1 MNLSAIISVLAAEQ
15 SSPASLAMTFIPLV
29 LIIVFFYF
37 FIIRPQKKQDK
48 KDAEMRDNLEIGDEV
63 VTNGGIVGIVFSIKD
78 DTVVIETGG
87 DRSKIRVKKWAKG
100 RVVLSVPFCV
110 LIVCG
115 FEYIFPREFCMRGC
129 GYEK

>member
-1 MNLSAIISVLAAEQ
+1 MNLSTAITMLTGTSGSAA
-15 SSPASLAMTFIPLV
+15 SYAMTFIPLV

-48 KDAEMRDNLEIGDEV
+48 KDSQMRDSLEIGDEV

-87 DRSKIRVKKWAKG
+87 DRSKIRIKKWAIAKNETVHDG
-100 RVVLSVPFCV
+100 
-110 LIVCG
+110 
-115 FEYIFPREFCMRGC
+115 E
-129 GYEK
+129 

>member
-78 DTVVIETGG
+78 DTVVIETEARFVL
-87 DRSKIRVKKWAKG
+87 RSG
-100 RVVLSVPFCV
+100 LSLRTKQFMTATQSKYR
-110 LIVCG
+110 
-115 FEYIFPREFCMRGC
+115 F
-129 GYEK
+129 

>member
-48 KDAEMRDNLEIGDEV
+48 KDAEMRDNLEIGDVV

-87 DRSKIRVKKWAKG
+87 DRSKIIVKTWAISENQTQHDEQDELGK
-100 RVVLSVPFCV
+100 
-110 LIVCG
+110 
-115 FEYIFPREFCMRGC
+115 
-129 GYEK
+129 KK